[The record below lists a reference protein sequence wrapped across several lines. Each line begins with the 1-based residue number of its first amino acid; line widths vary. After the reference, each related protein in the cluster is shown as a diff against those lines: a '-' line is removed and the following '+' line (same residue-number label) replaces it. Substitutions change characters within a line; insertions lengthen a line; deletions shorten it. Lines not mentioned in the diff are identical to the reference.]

1 MGDIIKFPPRLR
13 QVTEVKP
20 MEPISLEPFDAQQRK
35 IQLKRIQDS
44 LRRIHQL
51 LEQITHAL
59 SQQH

>member
-1 MGDIIKFPPRLR
+1 
-13 QVTEVKP
+13 

-44 LRRIHQL
+44 LKRIHTL

>member
-13 QVTEVKP
+13 PVTEVKP
-20 MEPISLEPFDAQQRK
+20 MEPISLDPFDAQQRK
-35 IQLKRIQDS
+35 IQLRRIQDS
-44 LRRIHQL
+44 LRRIHTL